1 MDGHSPTHA
10 LSQGLLCAGYDLL
23 NSISWSCNLPAPP
36 VFVLLI
42 FWNSGQPLYISLLLF
57 YLARFGPLF
66 YPVKLFWVP
75 TLWPSHPV
83 AES

>member
-42 FWNSGQPLYISLLLF
+42 FWN
-57 YLARFGPLF
+57 
-66 YPVKLFWVP
+66 
-75 TLWPSHPV
+75 
-83 AES
+83 